1 MHFLSKKNT
10 EDERYQNNCF
20 FSLYQYLMNIY
31 LTLLSSVDEDK
42 QVIQSKINE
51 KDWIIEVERVA
62 PKLRLQV
69 KNEAKEW
76 RSHIEQTKEYNNNI
90 RKILPDARTRL
101 EKLVESLS

>member
-1 MHFLSKKNT
+1 ML
-10 EDERYQNNCF
+10 
-20 FSLYQYLMNIY
+20 I
-31 LTLLSSVDEDK
+31 LSSVDEDK

-76 RSHIEQTKEYNNNI
+76 RSHIE
-90 RKILPDARTRL
+90 
-101 EKLVESLS
+101 

>member
-1 MHFLSKKNT
+1 MAENISVASLSDGEFEEMGGPSNKDKN
-10 EDERYQNNCF
+10 
-20 FSLYQYLMNIY
+20 
-31 LTLLSSVDEDK
+31 VDEDK

-76 RSHIEQTKEYNNNI
+76 RSHIEQTKEYNSNI

-101 EKLVESLS
+101 EKLVESLSVVLD

>member
-1 MHFLSKKNT
+1 LPV
-10 EDERYQNNCF
+10 
-20 FSLYQYLMNIY
+20 
-31 LTLLSSVDEDK
+31 LSSSLDEDK

-76 RSHIEQTKEYNNNI
+76 RSHIEQTKEYNSNI

-101 EKLVESLS
+101 EKLVESLSVVLD